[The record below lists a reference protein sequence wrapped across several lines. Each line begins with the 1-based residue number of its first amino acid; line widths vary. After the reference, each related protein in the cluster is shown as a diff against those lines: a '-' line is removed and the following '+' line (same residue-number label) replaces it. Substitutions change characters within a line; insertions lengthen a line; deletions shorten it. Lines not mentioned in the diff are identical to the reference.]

1 MECEFKILSFKE
13 ENKLNRDERLKY
25 FKELRKYLLNSS
37 CDNLTKGSLK
47 ICPKINKKIRMI
59 LNKFCGYDIVV
70 EGIEKIDGL
79 VGIYA
84 HTHQSKCDHIN
95 LIASN
100 PNHTIILNSAVLS
113 KLYKCVLSI
122 NGVLYVDKSD
132 KDNKNKA
139 KIEIV
144 KLLLQGKSV
153 TIFPESAWNCSPNK
167 LHLPLYIGL
176 VDIARKTQVPIIP
189 VVQEYVYDEVK
200 VDGIERIK
208 KVYIHYGKPI
218 YVKEDDDLFAKLEEY
233 SESISTMRWNLIE
246 KKGLFKREELSNI
259 YYINFL
265 RGCIRNLKNA
275 GIDINVEKEGIFGTG
290 DDFYLFHHINAVDYD
305 KDYNL
310 LPTKHVRKLIKLYD
324 ENNL

>member
-1 MECEFKILSFKE
+1 MKSEFKILSFKE
-13 ENKLNRDERLKY
+13 ENKLDKEERLKY
-25 FKELRKYLLNSS
+25 FKDLREYLLNSN
-37 CDNLTKGSLK
+37 CDNLTKGSLT

-132 KDNKNKA
+132 KDSKNKA

-144 KLLLQGKSV
+144 KLLLQGKSITV
-153 TIFPESAWNCSPNK
+153 FPESAWNCSPNK
-167 LHLPLYIGL
+167 LHLPLYIGM

-218 YVKEDDDLFAKLEEY
+218 YVKEDDDLFTKLEEY

-259 YYINFL
+259 HYINFL

-275 GIDINVEKEGIFGTG
+275 GIDINVEKEGIFGSG